1 MNPGKYMGMAFEALL
16 LNKVRSA
23 LTMLGIVIGVLAV
36 IVMVGL
42 GQASQAYI
50 TNQVKGLGAGVLIV
64 TPGNP
69 KTQNAFGPPGTT
81 SAQTLKLSDVRPL
94 ETLPGVR
101 FVSPQAFI
109 STTFQFGRNTAGG
122 QAVGTGANFQELRG
136 VTMAQGRFFNEQ
148 ESRTGAKVAVI
159 GHKLGIELFE
169 DTLKQPLE
177 SRIEVGDQRLRVVGV
192 LDEQGSG
199 LFGSVDN
206 QVFMPTRTFQTLLKG
221 GERLNSILIKAER
234 EEQLSALQPQVSALL
249 RQRHGIRPDEEDDF
263 KLQTQSDLLK
273 TVTTVTQVFTLL
285 LAGIAAI
292 SLLVGGI
299 GIMNIML
306 VTVTE
311 RTREIGVRKA
321 LGAKR
326 RDILIQFLIE
336 SAAISLAGGV
346 IGIVFGLA
354 LTWAITRVASLP
366 FVLSPV
372 AIVGGALFS
381 VAVGIFFGLYPA
393 DRASKLDP
401 VDALRYE

>member
-159 GHKLGIELFE
+159 GHKLAIDLFK

-177 SRIEVGDQRLRVVGV
+177 SRIEIGDQRLRVVGV

-234 EEQLSALQPQVSALL
+234 EDQLSALQPQVSALL
-249 RQRHGIRPDEEDDF
+249 RSRHGIRPDEEDDF

-321 LGAKR
+321 MGAKR
-326 RDILIQFLIE
+326 RDIMIQFLIE
-336 SAAISLAGGV
+336 SATISLAGGV
-346 IGIVFGLA
+346 IGIVLGLA

-381 VAVGIFFGLYPA
+381 VAVGVFFGLYPA
-393 DRASKLDP
+393 DRASRLDP

>member
-1 MNPGKYMGMAFEALL
+1 MNPAKYVGMAFEALI

-50 TNQVKGLGAGVLIV
+50 TSQVQGLGAGVLIV

-109 STTFQFGRNTAGG
+109 STTFQVGRNTAGG

-136 VTMAQGRFFNEQ
+136 VTLSEGRFFNEQ
-148 ESRTGAKVAVI
+148 ETRTGAKVAVI
-159 GHKLGIELFE
+159 GHKLAVELFK
-169 DTLKQPLE
+169 DTLKRPLE
-177 SRIEVGDQRLRVVGV
+177 SRIEVNDQRLRVVGV
-192 LDEQGSG
+192 LTEQGSG

-206 QVFMPTRTFQTLLKG
+206 QVFMPTRTFQSLLKG
-221 GERLNSILIKAER
+221 GERLNSILIKAES
-234 EEQLSALQPQVSALL
+234 EAQLAALQPQVSALL

-263 KLQTQSDLLK
+263 KLQTQADLLK

-321 LGAKR
+321 VGAKR

-336 SAAISLAGGV
+336 GAVISLAGGT
-346 IGIVFGLA
+346 IGITLGLA
-354 LTWAITRVASLP
+354 LTWVITRAAGLP
-366 FVLSPV
+366 FVLSPAAV
-372 AIVGGALFS
+372 IGGFAFS

-393 DRASKLDP
+393 NKAASLAP